1 MRQKL
6 NIITLGVQSMEAS
19 LYFYEKV
26 LGWKKSSSS
35 NDNISFFP
43 LGGIVLAL
51 YGKAKL
57 AEDARVPNNSSGF
70 AGFTLA
76 YNTKS
81 EEEVDAVLKLIKS
94 GGGKIVKPAEKVF
107 WGGYSGYVAD
117 PDGYLIEVA
126 YNPFWEM
133 DVNDNL
139 ILPM

>member
-6 NIITLGVQSMEAS
+6 NIITLGVQSIEAS
-19 LYFYEKV
+19 LHFYEKV

-43 LGGIVLAL
+43 LGGMVLAL
-51 YGKAKL
+51 YGKDKL
-57 AEDARVPNNSSGF
+57 AEDAQVPNNSSGF

-81 EEEVDAVLKLIKS
+81 EEEVDAVMKLIKS
-94 GGGKIVKPAEKVF
+94 GGGKIVKSAEKVF

-133 DVNDNL
+133 DLNDNL
-139 ILPM
+139 LLPM